1 MRNTKIST
9 AHPALSQGM
18 VGGFHSYT
26 SPLIGARHLNL
37 LVCFLILSWEAAKL
51 CQQFIQSCCKQLVVH
66 GRDLP
71 VILVACSIILFS
83 NLILAGYA
91 SARDYIEGQWDWDKG
106 TSKTLTL
113 RGYPTSYP
121 TEVITIRHTR
131 YPRNYWIKT
140 YENGVKIQDE
150 NGAGRE
156 VGPTKFGDWLYS
168 PTGGRRGCGIG
179 ASYDCYEIS
188 FRPKVSAFHDI
199 RPGTTVKLEIIHRQ
213 NRSAQTGSTF
223 LNITRPSEVNF
234 NWQTGSN
241 GEIFNGP
248 ADNERF
254 ANQNADLT
262 AYIGQDSEMGFEL
275 WVKEGTDA
283 IEKFTLTKGNYF
295 AVPWAGQEWY
305 YRSSF
310 GDWYVRSFS
319 NCPSARDGLKCS
331 EVRFIPNRSA
341 VNNLSAKD
349 VTMWLRANRMY
360 GGQAE
365 TYIQKLD
372 IYGRAISS
380 VEWDN
385 EGSGTI
391 TTGNL
396 LEFNDITGTT
406 SIYKR
411 KVSTASVSAIEQPN
425 DSTRTFDETTGAAK
439 TINNF
444 RAVPLGENF
453 KYGTWYV
460 EENFNATNEPA
471 DKLFHTGGRRFIFK
485 PNSAAIINPANTDEN
500 VTSTLQ
506 FHIHQGDGS
515 TSKIH
520 TATITVTIDRS
531 SIKPILTISSKT
543 SSVVEGNTAVFTI
556 TSHYNPGTPFR
567 VGFIPS
573 NTSGNFLD
581 FATFPSGIP
590 QFETLTFSQKEG
602 SDAWTDEIEINLR
615 DSDGVNAEDGSITV
629 TLDTISEDTFYLTAP
644 EPNNAATII
653 VEDAEKPTLSFAD
666 SPVSVIEE
674 DVDKNIQV
682 TLNLSEAIDDS
693 VTVSY
698 SIVDETATAVDDYVD
713 ITNGSVTVL
722 PNTTSIPINIKIK
735 GDNLSEGNE
744 TFKVIISEP
753 PTNAY
758 FALGTTKLETT
769 VTILDD
775 EPILVSVTTRNFTVA
790 ENVVN
795 GEFVINLGLS
805 STADNTHSANSR
817 VFYSFSVTNRTA
829 IKGTDFLD
837 PISTGVFEGDSTTS
851 TIKIPI
857 INDVENE
864 GNETFRVSIFRI
876 RGGVFAGGGGWSRN
890 FDVTIIDNEKPIL
903 TFAQSSV
910 SVVEEDQ
917 DKNVYINLNLTGT
930 INSPMVVF
938 FDTIAETATANVDY
952 IDVPNGLITFRAN
965 STSVGIRLRI
975 KGDNAMEGNETF
987 KVRIATP
994 PDTAV
999 FADGVSELLGTIT
1012 ITDDEMPTLS
1022 VANSTLMVSES
1033 SGTTQIGLNLSG
1045 PTSNAV
1051 AVTYSTSISDTN
1063 TASQI
1068 DFTAQSESTT
1078 TILASS
1084 TTGLISIPIIN
1095 DSETEVDETFTLTL
1109 SQVTGAQF
1117 LGGQNIEV
1125 QVTIVDDE
1133 GLPTLSIDST
1143 AVSAN
1148 EQNGYAEIGLS
1159 LTSATTEPVIVTY
1172 TATQNT
1178 AIEGEDYMVQ
1188 ASELIEISTN
1198 STAGN
1203 IYIPISNDNVYEGN
1217 EDFTVKITGVT
1228 GAAYDSE
1235 VINTDII
1242 VTIVDNEAEPTLA
1255 FSAYSCDYAEPISAG
1270 VFVGESDELILN
1282 AKLSR
1287 PSKFPV
1293 TFNYT
1298 TTTDSTLNFFANSND
1313 LNVENATQYQV
1324 HPGSICTEIKTSI
1337 TQDEFGEEDEV
1348 FWAEFTDDSGTNLI
1362 PRFQSDYIR

>member
-1 MRNTKIST
+1 MRNTKISS

-26 SPLIGARHLNL
+26 SPLIGVRHLNL
-37 LVCFLILSWEAAKL
+37 LACFLILSWEAAKE
-51 CQQFIQSCCKQLVVH
+51 CKRNIQLICKKLVIHV
-66 GRDLP
+66 RDLP
-71 VILVACSIILFS
+71 IILVACSVLLFS

-91 SARDYIEGQWDWDKG
+91 SAQHYIEGKWEGTDS

-113 RGYPTSYP
+113 RGYPTSYRN
-121 TEVITIRHTR
+121 EKIIIRHTL
-131 YPRNYWIKT
+131 YPRNYSIRT
-140 YENGVKIQDE
+140 FENGIKIQDE

-179 ASYDCYEIS
+179 ASYDCYEIN

-213 NRSAQTGSTF
+213 NRGNQTGSTF
-223 LNITRPSEVNF
+223 LNISRPNEVDLE
-234 NWQTGSN
+234 WQTAN
-241 GEIFNGP
+241 GEIFNGL
-248 ADNERF
+248 ADNDAF
-254 ANQNADLT
+254 TNQSADLK
-262 AYIGQDSEMGFEL
+262 AYIGRDSEMGFEL
-275 WVKEGTDA
+275 WVKEGNDA
-283 IEKFTLTKGNYF
+283 IEKFTLAKGNYSSLT
-295 AVPWAGQEWY
+295 WAGQEWY

-310 GDWYVRSFS
+310 GDWVVRTFS
-319 NCPSARDGLKCS
+319 NCPSVTDGQKCS
-331 EVRFIPNRSA
+331 EVRFIPNQTA
-341 VNNLSAKD
+341 INNLSAED

-365 TYIQKLD
+365 TYILKLD
-372 IYGRAISS
+372 IYGKAISS
-380 VEWDN
+380 AEWDN

-396 LEFNDITGTT
+396 LKFNDITGTT

-471 DKLFHTGGRRFIFK
+471 EKLFHTGSRRFIFK

-543 SSVVEGNTAVFTI
+543 SSVVEGNTATFII

-567 VGFIPS
+567 VGFIPT

-590 QFETLTFSQKEG
+590 QFDTLTFSQQEG
-602 SDAWTDEIEINLR
+602 SEAWTDEIEINLR
-615 DSDGVNAEDGSITV
+615 DADGVNAEDGSITV
-629 TLDTISEDTFYLTAP
+629 TLDTISDDTFYLTAP
-644 EPNNAATII
+644 EPANAATII
-653 VEDAEKPTLSFAD
+653 VEDAEKPTLSFSDNA
-666 SPVSVIEE
+666 VSVIEE
-674 DVDKNIQV
+674 DVDKNVQV

-693 VTVSY
+693 VTVAY
-698 SIVDETATAVDDYVD
+698 SIVDETATAVNDYVD

-722 PNTTSIPINIKIK
+722 PNTTSIPINIQIK

-758 FALGTTKLETT
+758 FALGTSKLEAT

-775 EPILVSVTTRNFTVA
+775 EPILVSVTTRDFTVA

-795 GEFVINLGLS
+795 GEFIINLGLS
-805 STADNTHSANSR
+805 STAANTHSANSR

-829 IKGTDFLD
+829 TKGTDYLD

-890 FDVTIIDNEKPIL
+890 FDITIVDNEKPVL

-930 INSPMVVF
+930 INSPMVVL

-952 IDVPNGLITFRAN
+952 IDVPNGLITFGAN

-987 KVRIATP
+987 KVRIAAP

-999 FADGVSELLGTIT
+999 FAEGVSELLGTIT

-1033 SGTTQIGLNLSG
+1033 AGTTQIGLNLSG

-1051 AVTYSTSISDTN
+1051 AVTYSTSIADTN

-1078 TILASS
+1078 TISASS
-1084 TTGLISIPIIN
+1084 TAGLISIPIIN
-1095 DSETEVDETFTLTL
+1095 DSETEEDETFTLTL

-1117 LGGQNIEV
+1117 
-1125 QVTIVDDE
+1125 
-1133 GLPTLSIDST
+1133 
-1143 AVSAN
+1143 
-1148 EQNGYAEIGLS
+1148 
-1159 LTSATTEPVIVTY
+1159 
-1172 TATQNT
+1172 
-1178 AIEGEDYMVQ
+1178 
-1188 ASELIEISTN
+1188 
-1198 STAGN
+1198 
-1203 IYIPISNDNVYEGN
+1203 
-1217 EDFTVKITGVT
+1217 
-1228 GAAYDSE
+1228 
-1235 VINTDII
+1235 
-1242 VTIVDNEAEPTLA
+1242 
-1255 FSAYSCDYAEPISAG
+1255 
-1270 VFVGESDELILN
+1270 
-1282 AKLSR
+1282 
-1287 PSKFPV
+1287 
-1293 TFNYT
+1293 
-1298 TTTDSTLNFFANSND
+1298 
-1313 LNVENATQYQV
+1313 
-1324 HPGSICTEIKTSI
+1324 
-1337 TQDEFGEEDEV
+1337 FG
-1348 FWAEFTDDSGTNLI
+1348 
-1362 PRFQSDYIR
+1362 RRKY